1 MDLNKGFH
9 QIPTNPDDACK
20 TAFSSPWGKYEYVV
34 MPFGVQNGPAAF
46 QWLIDIVLHESCS
59 DGYMDDILIFS
70 KSWDEHCH
78 HIDEVLTKLTADS
91 K

>member
-1 MDLNKGFH
+1 MDLNKGLH

-34 MPFGVQNGPAAF
+34 MPFGVQGPAAF
-46 QWLIDIVLHESCS
+46 QWLIDIVLHDYISCS

-70 KSWDEHCH
+70 KSWNEHWYS
-78 HIDEVLTKLTADS
+78 LN
-91 K
+91 